1 MANIKNLPKLDRP
14 REKALRYGIN
24 SLSDSELLALLL
36 NNGYKGNNILEI
48 ATTLLSK
55 YKGLVGLLNVPISEL
70 KKNKGIKDVGAL
82 KIALIGEFY
91 KRIVEKN
98 SVAESEI
105 IDDKYLYNKYKSMFY
120 QASQEYLV
128 LIILNSR
135 KRIIYETNVYKGQ
148 SDLIHIDFKDIY
160 KELVKYDGK
169 SFYLIHNHPGGDASP
184 SEEDKKTTLDL
195 ISQSR
200 RMKVKLLDHLI
211 IGDECYYSFKK
222 MKKITISY

>member
-91 KRIVEKN
+91 KRIIEKN
-98 SVAESEI
+98 SVVESEI
-105 IDDKYLYNKYKSMFY
+105 IDDEYLFNKYKSMFY
-120 QASQEYLV
+120 QASQEYLM
-128 LIILNSR
+128 LIILNRR
-135 KRIIYETNVYKGQ
+135 KRIIHETNIYKGQ
-148 SDLIHIDFKDIY
+148 SDFIHIDFKDIY
-160 KELVKYDGK
+160 NELAKYDGK
-169 SFYLIHNHPGGDASP
+169 SFYLIHNHPGGDCSP
-184 SEEDKKTTLDL
+184 SEEDIKTTLDL
-195 ISQSR
+195 INQSR
-200 RMKVKLLDHLI
+200 RMKVKLIDHLI
-211 IGDECYYSFKK
+211 IGDSSYYSFRK